1 MANAFDV
8 VVVGAGIVGTFHA
21 YFAAQRG
28 LKTLLVERDPAPRQ
42 ATVRNFGMIVTGT
55 IAAPGEWDGFA
66 RRTNELYLQ
75 LEDKSKED
83 LTIRH
88 RGSLYV
94 VETELEDRVIR
105 EFADLS
111 SSLRKRAEYLAPTDL
126 TNVYPFLD
134 REYARGGLL
143 FPDDLS
149 VDPRR
154 FIYLILGQLSR
165 DENVTF
171 KPDTCV
177 VGIEAEA
184 SGCRLTDSSGNQY
197 SCGTT
202 VVCSGIE
209 YRILYPDFCRE
220 SGMEICKIDM
230 LSTGTQANVDLRHNI
245 LSGLSVR
252 RYPGF
257 EVCASYADLKAAPIG
272 QEYRDWGIHLLF
284 KQADDGTII
293 VGDSHQYF
301 ALSEP
306 TGFDNHA
313 EVRDAILAYGKRMV
327 HLDDWSIAKSW
338 AGYVMSHPHE
348 EAVVGQVAPS
358 VHVAL
363 GIAGKG
369 MSTAPGFAEANMARI
384 LDIA

>member
-1 MANAFDV
+1 MVNTFDV

-21 YFAAQRG
+21 YFAALRG
-28 LKTLLVERDPAPRQ
+28 LKTLLVDRDPAPRQ

-66 RRTNELYLQ
+66 QRTNELYRQ
-75 LEDKSKED
+75 LDDETEED

-105 EFADLS
+105 EFADMS
-111 SSLRKRAEYLAPTDL
+111 SSLGKRAEYLTPTDL
-126 TNVYPFLD
+126 TNGYPFLEP
-134 REYARGGLL
+134 EYGRGGLL
-143 FPDDLS
+143 FPDDMS

-154 FIYLILGQLSR
+154 FIHLILEQLSR
-165 DENVTF
+165 DENF
-171 KPDTCV
+171 IYKPNTCV
-177 VGIEAEA
+177 IGIEPQTG
-184 SGCRLTDSSGNQY
+184 GCNLTDSSGNQY

-230 LSTGTQANVDLRHNI
+230 LRTEAQTNVDLRHNI

-257 EVCASYADLKAAPIG
+257 EVCPSYAELKAAPIG
-272 QEYRDWGIHLLF
+272 KEYEAWGIHLLF
-284 KQADDGTII
+284 KQADDGTVI

-301 ALSEP
+301 PLSDT

-313 EVRDAILAYGKRMV
+313 EVREAILAYGKRMV
-327 HLDDWSIAKSW
+327 RLDDWSIGKSW

-348 EAVVGQVAPS
+348 DSVVAQVEPS

-369 MSTAPGFAEANMARI
+369 MTTAPGFAEANMARI
-384 LDIA
+384 FGGE

>member
-1 MANAFDV
+1 M
-8 VVVGAGIVGTFHA
+8 VVGAGIVGTFHA

-28 LKTLLVERDPAPRQ
+28 LKTLLVDRDPAPRQ

-66 RRTNELYLQ
+66 RRTNELYRQ

-134 REYARGGLL
+134 REYVRGGLL

-154 FIYLILGQLSR
+154 FIYLILEQLSR

-184 SGCRLTDSSGNQY
+184 SGCRLTDSSGNEY

-220 SGMEICKIDM
+220 SGMDICKIDM
-230 LSTGTQANVDLRHNI
+230 LRTGAQANVDLRHNI

-257 EVCASYADLKAAPIG
+257 EVCASYADLKASPMG

-301 ALSEP
+301 PLSEP

-313 EVRDAILAYGKRMV
+313 EVRDAILAYGKRMI
-327 HLDDWSIAKSW
+327 HLDDWSIGHSW

-358 VHVAL
+358 VHAAL

>member
-1 MANAFDV
+1 MANTFDV

-28 LKTLLVERDPAPRQ
+28 LKTLLVDRDPAPRQ

-66 RRTNELYLQ
+66 QRTNELYLQ
-75 LEDKSKED
+75 LEDENKQD

-111 SSLRKRAEYLAPTDL
+111 SSLGKRAEYLTPTDL
-126 TNVYPFLD
+126 INGYPFLVP
-134 REYARGGLL
+134 EYARGGLL
-143 FPDDLS
+143 FPGDLS

-154 FIYLILGQLSR
+154 FIHLILEQLSE
-165 DENVTF
+165 DENVIF

-184 SGCRLTDSSGNQY
+184 SGCRLTDSSGSQY

-209 YRILYPDFCRE
+209 YRILYPDFCRQ

-230 LSTGTQANVDLRHNI
+230 LRTGTQAALDLRHNI

-257 EVCASYADLKAAPIG
+257 KVCTSYTDLLASPMGKTYK
-272 QEYRDWGIHLLF
+272 EWGIHLLF
-284 KQADDGTII
+284 KQADDSTII
-293 VGDSHQYF
+293 IGDSHQYF
-301 ALSEP
+301 PLSDS
-306 TGFDNHA
+306 TGFDNRA
-313 EVRDAILAYGKRMV
+313 EVREAILAYGKRMV
-327 HLDDWSIAKSW
+327 HLDNWSIGKSW

-348 EAVVGQVAPS
+348 DAVVGQLAPS

-384 LDIA
+384 LDIP

>member
-1 MANAFDV
+1 MPNTFDV

-28 LKTLLVERDPAPRQ
+28 LKTLLLDRDPAPRQ

-66 RRTNELYLQ
+66 RRTNELYRQ
-75 LEDKSKED
+75 LGDESEKD
-83 LTIRH
+83 LTIRP

-111 SSLRKRAEYLAPTDL
+111 SSLGKRAEYLSAADMTKSYAFVDP
-126 TNVYPFLD
+126 
-134 REYARGGLL
+134 EYARGGLL
-143 FPDDLS
+143 FPDDMG

-154 FIYLILGQLSR
+154 FIHLILEQLSR
-165 DENVTF
+165 DKDVTF

-184 SGCRLTDSSGNQY
+184 GGCKVTDSSGNQL
-197 SCGTT
+197 SCGRV

-230 LSTGTQANVDLRHNI
+230 LRTEAQTNLDLRHNI

-257 EVCASYADLKAAPIG
+257 EVCPSYEKLKAAPIG
-272 QEYRDWGIHLLF
+272 QEYQEWGIHLLF
-284 KQADDGTII
+284 KQADDSTLII
-293 VGDSHQYF
+293 GDSHQYF
-301 ALSEP
+301 PLSEP

-313 EVRDAILAYGKRMV
+313 EVRDAILAYGKRIV
-327 HLDDWSIAKSW
+327 HLDNWSIGKSW

-348 EAVVGQVAPS
+348 DAVVGQVAPS

-369 MSTAPGFAEANMARI
+369 MSTAPGFAQANIARI
-384 LDIA
+384 LDIT

>member
-1 MANAFDV
+1 MANTFDV

-21 YFAAQRG
+21 YLAAQRG
-28 LKTLLVERDPAPRQ
+28 LKTLLVDRDPAPRQ

-55 IAAPGEWDGFA
+55 IAAPGVWDGFA
-66 RRTNELYLQ
+66 RRTNELYRQ
-75 LEDKSKED
+75 LEEESNED

-94 VETELEDRVIR
+94 VETGLEDRVIR
-105 EFADLS
+105 EFADKAP
-111 SSLRKRAEYLAPTDL
+111 SLGKRAEYLAAEDL
-126 TNVYPFLD
+126 TKSYAFLD
-134 REYARGGLL
+134 PGYARGGLL
-143 FPDDLS
+143 FPDDMS

-154 FIYLILGQLSR
+154 FIHLILEQLSR
-165 DENVTF
+165 DENFTY

-177 VGIEAEA
+177 VGIEPKAG
-184 SGCRLTDSSGNQY
+184 GCQVTDGGGNQF
-197 SCGTT
+197 SCGKT
-202 VVCSGIE
+202 VICSGIE

-220 SGMEICKIDM
+220 SGVEICKIDM
-230 LSTGTQANVDLRHNI
+230 LRTGAQTNIDLRHNI

-257 EVCASYADLKAAPIG
+257 EVCPSYAELKAAPIG
-272 QEYRDWGIHLLF
+272 QTYNEWGIHLLF
-284 KQADDGTII
+284 KQADDGTVI

-301 ALSEP
+301 PLSDT

-313 EVRDAILAYGKRMV
+313 EVREAILTYGKRMV
-327 HLDDWSIAKSW
+327 HLDDWTIGKSW
-338 AGYVMSHPHE
+338 AGYVMSHPDE
-348 EAVVGQVAPS
+348 DAVVGEVAPS

-384 LDIA
+384 LGDA

>member
-1 MANAFDV
+1 LSNTFDV

-28 LKTLLVERDPAPRQ
+28 LKTLVVDRDPGPRQ
-42 ATVRNFGMIVTGT
+42 ATVRNFGMIVSGT
-55 IAAPGEWDGFA
+55 IAAPGDWDGFA
-66 RRTNELYLQ
+66 RRTSKLYRQ
-75 LEDKSKED
+75 LEEESEED

-105 EFADLS
+105 EYAELS
-111 SSLRKRAEYLAPTDL
+111 SSLGKRAEYLAAEDL
-126 TNVYPFLD
+126 IKDYEFVGPD
-134 REYARGGLL
+134 YARGGLL
-143 FPDDLS
+143 FPDDMSL
-149 VDPRR
+149 DPRR
-154 FIYLILGQLSR
+154 FIHLLLEQLSR
-165 DENVTF
+165 DKNFRF
-171 KPDTCV
+171 KADTCV

-184 SGCRLTDSSGNQY
+184 NGCKVVDGDGNQY
-197 SCGTT
+197 SCGTA
-202 VVCSGIE
+202 VVCSGVE
-209 YRILYPDFCRE
+209 YRILCPDFCRE

-230 LSTGTQANVDLRHNI
+230 LRAQAQPNVDLRHNI

-257 EVCASYADLKAAPIG
+257 EVCTSYADLMATPIG
-272 QEYRDWGIHLLF
+272 QEYSEWGIHLLL
-284 KQADDGTII
+284 KQADDGTVII
-293 VGDSHQYF
+293 GDSHQYF
-301 ALSEP
+301 PFDEP

-313 EVRDAILAYGKRMV
+313 AVSEAILAYGKRMV
-327 HLDDWSIAKSW
+327 HLDNWNIGQSW
-338 AGYVMSHPHE
+338 AGYVMSHPDKNV
-348 EAVVGQVAPS
+348 VVGQVAPS

-384 LDIA
+384 LETI